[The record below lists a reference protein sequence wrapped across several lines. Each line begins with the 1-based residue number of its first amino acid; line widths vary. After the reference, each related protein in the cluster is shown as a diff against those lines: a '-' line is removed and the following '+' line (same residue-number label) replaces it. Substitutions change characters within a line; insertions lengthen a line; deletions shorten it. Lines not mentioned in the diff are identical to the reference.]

1 MKIYPE
7 TRKGKDETPDIF
19 SHLTPLQKIMRQ
31 LALLLAFVSVFVFFV
46 KILFL

>member
-7 TRKGKDETPDIF
+7 TRKEKDDKSDIF
-19 SHLTPLQKIMRQ
+19 GHLTGLQRIMRQ
-31 LALLLAFVSVFVFFV
+31 LALLLAFVSVFIFFV